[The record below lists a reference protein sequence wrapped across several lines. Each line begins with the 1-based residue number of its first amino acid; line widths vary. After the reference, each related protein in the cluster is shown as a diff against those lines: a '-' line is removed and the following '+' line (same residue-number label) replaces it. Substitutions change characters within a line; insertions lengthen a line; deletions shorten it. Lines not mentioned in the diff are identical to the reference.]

1 MSCSLPCCLFPFPPA
16 CVPPPLQVSITD
28 GMSGETVRSFAL
40 NGDPCDICVSDRKDD
55 GYSKHDEN
63 TYSLNVGRKT
73 LYIMQVRWAVSGR
86 GGGCRGGGR
95 RAGLCR
101 RWGERQEGRAWVGT
115 EGGAGGCRGKPST
128 GSLHEQVGV

>member
-1 MSCSLPCCLFPFPPA
+1 MSCSLPCCVFPSRPA
-16 CVPPPLQVSITD
+16 SFPPPLQVSITD

-73 LYIMQVRWAVSGR
+73 LYIMQV
-86 GGGCRGGGR
+86 C
-95 RAGLCR
+95 
-101 RWGERQEGRAWVGT
+101 
-115 EGGAGGCRGKPST
+115 
-128 GSLHEQVGV
+128 